1 MEKFSFAN
9 FVKFLL
15 GLMIVLLSL
24 GLIGRNEYNSD
35 QFFKLPYETKLR
47 LIEQHP
53 HTGAAK
59 LYKIYVSTEK

>member
-9 FVKFLL
+9 FVKFLI
-15 GLMIVLLSL
+15 GLLISILML
-24 GLIGRNEYNSD
+24 GLIGRNEYNTE

-59 LYKIYVSTEK
+59 LYTIYVQTEK